1 MDQTT
6 GRQDA
11 AELSPWWRRALVA
24 GSMLAL
30 VWVVLARG
38 LGPSD
43 AWHQSQPPTIAYT
56 TDIIVNGNWILPQ
69 ARARDAATKPPL
81 YNWLAVPM
89 VRLMGLASD
98 PAHKAPSLA
107 ALCLCWLIMVRLG
120 RRLDPTGGGVG
131 GALGWLAAL
140 CLVANYSVF
149 KLGYLARPDMLL
161 ALWLLLGWCACT
173 ALLLDAARPPAETTM
188 SRRTRLLVAF
198 GFWLCLGL
206 AGLTKGP
213 AALPLL
219 VYAVVAARLVG
230 GRWPALGTLCPW
242 WGLPLSLAVFGAW
255 AVAAW
260 RIDPEHVLGDLWGVE
275 FVGRLT
281 GLGPEGSRE
290 GPIAVLTTA
299 PYMVLYYLG
308 FFFPWS
314 VLSVLAMVRLWSRP
328 APGAVRRW
336 RELGA
341 RGAMLHGAAI
351 FVIVTVALYSLS
363 ASKRADYAVV
373 AFAPG
378 ALLAAWWLLEVP
390 PRLAIRAPW
399 AAPIAAALVLGAHT
413 VFNQLQPEAPQRDF
427 GDAISRFSRDAE
439 RHLRAAPAPVVFW
452 ASQFTLPESYFGSEG
467 HTGPKSVREMIG
479 TRSSFWIFAGR
490 RTEPPITLLDWLPKA
505 RPRWTIT
512 EACRSPRLPRAD
524 VWPEQVVLYRVD
536 PPRR

>member
-11 AELSPWWRRALVA
+11 AEMSPSWKRALVA
-24 GSMLAL
+24 CSMLAL

-89 VRLMGLASD
+89 VRLMGLASE
-98 PAHKAPSLA
+98 PAHKAPSVA
-107 ALCLCWLIMVRLG
+107 ALCLCWLVLVRLG
-120 RRLDPTGGGVG
+120 RRLDPTSG
-131 GALGWLAAL
+131 GALGWLAAM
-140 CLVANYSVF
+140 CLVASYSFF

-173 ALLLDAARPPAETTM
+173 ALLIDARRPPADRAM
-188 SRRTRLLVAF
+188 SRGASLLIAL

-219 VYAVVAARLVG
+219 VYAVVAAPLVG
-230 GRWPALGTLCPW
+230 GRWGALGALCPW
-242 WGLPLSLAVFGAW
+242 WGLPLSLVVFGAW
-255 AVAAW
+255 AFAAW

-281 GLGPEGSRE
+281 GLGPEGSQQ
-290 GPIAVLTTA
+290 GPIGVITTA

-314 VLSVLAMVRLWSRP
+314 VLSVLAMVRLWSTP
-328 APGAVRRW
+328 ARGAARRW
-336 RELGA
+336 RDLGA
-341 RGAMLHGAAI
+341 CGAMLHGAAI

-363 ASKRADYAVV
+363 ASKRADYAAV

-390 PRLAIRAPW
+390 PRLAGRAPW
-399 AAPIAAALVLGAHT
+399 AAPAAHT

-427 GDAISRFSRDAE
+427 GDAISGFSRDAE
-439 RHLRAAPAPVVFW
+439 THLRAAPAPVVFW
-452 ASQFTLPESYFGSEG
+452 ASQFSLPESYFGSEG
-467 HTGPKSVREMIG
+467 RTGAVSVREMIG
-479 TRSSFWIFAGR
+479 TRSPFWVFAGR
-490 RTEPPITLLDWLPKA
+490 RTEPPLTLLDWLPEA

-512 EACRSPRLPRAD
+512 EACRSPRLPRTD
-524 VWPEQVVLYRVD
+524 VWPEQVVLYRVE